1 MAMTA
6 AFLILLLVAPAVYG
20 AEHVVGGSSGWTQ
33 SVNYVKWAAGET
45 FTAGDTLLF
54 SYGSS
59 SHSVDQVSQADYNSC
74 TTGSALAS
82 YNGGQNTISLTK
94 TGPMYFLCPSFGHCG
109 GGMKLAINVVAA
121 SGTPSGTPPSTT
133 SPPTGSAAPT
143 TTPPSTNTPTTHS
156 PPPPSGVAGSLGN
169 MNHLI
174 LGISLVLAPI
184 IALMG

>member
-1 MAMTA
+1 MAMAA
-6 AFLILLLVAPAVYG
+6 AFLILLLVVPTVYG

-33 SVNYVKWAAGET
+33 SVNYANWAAGET
-45 FTAGDTLLF
+45 FTVGDTLLF
-54 SYGSS
+54 SYGG
-59 SHSVDQVSQADYNSC
+59 SHRVDQVSQDDYNNC
-74 TTGSALAS
+74 ATGNALTS
-82 YNGGQNTISLTK
+82 YTGGQNTIRLTK

-109 GGMKLAINVVAA
+109 GGMKLAVTVVAA

-133 SPPTGSAAPT
+133 SPPTGSATPT
-143 TTPPSTNTPTTHS
+143 TTPPSTDTPTTTS
-156 PPPPSGVAGSLGN
+156 PPPPSGVAGSFGN